1 MWQLLGEGSGRRI
14 PLHPAEHNGFFMHR
28 LLASGE
34 YHAKL
39 YCLVEFGIVIIWG
52 PGKVSASR
60 VSGTTA
66 RQNYHR
72 RLGTALGSCAFKSER
87 SLGARRILVQSRS
100 VHPLSRSPLYVKP
113 INRGLI
119 FGSLTNTPCLIDS
132 PCGPHVRILDPLSA
146 KQKLALFWTFNT
158 LLLPFARILYFPF
171 ISISICTFLF
181 LRLKY
186 DWREDQKETGKL
198 IQVPQAT
205 ESTIRVT

>member
-1 MWQLLGEGSGRRI
+1 M
-14 PLHPAEHNGFFMHR
+14 GFFMHR

-34 YHAKL
+34 YHSRL
-39 YCLVEFGIVIIWG
+39 YCLVEFGIVIIWA

-72 RLGTALGSCAFKSER
+72 RLGTALGSRAFKSER
-87 SLGARRILVQSRS
+87 SLGARRILVQSKS

-113 INRGLI
+113 INRGFDFRISHKHPLLDR
-119 FGSLTNTPCLIDS
+119 FALWVPCEDLRPFLRQAKAS
-132 PCGPHVRILDPLSA
+132 PILDFQHSAPSLCPNSVLPL
-146 KQKLALFWTFNT
+146 
-158 LLLPFARILYFPF
+158 

-181 LRLKY
+181 LQLKY